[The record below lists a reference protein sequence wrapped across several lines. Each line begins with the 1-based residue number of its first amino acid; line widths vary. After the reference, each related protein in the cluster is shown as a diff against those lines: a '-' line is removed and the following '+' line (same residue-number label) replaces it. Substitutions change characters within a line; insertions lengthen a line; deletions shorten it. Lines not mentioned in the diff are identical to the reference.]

1 MPVVRDGFI
10 KRMFE
15 ERFAENH
22 EIKRAEDFVG
32 VQSPFFGSEVR
43 FGVFFRKDMPKKPLV
58 TEAVPDAPSSVN
70 DFSRITHSHVP
81 GQEVA
86 TDHRRITI
94 HKNKV
99 VISGEVPQ
107 DIADTRTTH
116 VFL

>member
-43 FGVFFRKDMPKKPLV
+43 FGVFFVKICQRNLW
-58 TEAVPDAPSSVN
+58 
-70 DFSRITHSHVP
+70 
-81 GQEVA
+81 
-86 TDHRRITI
+86 
-94 HKNKV
+94 
-99 VISGEVPQ
+99 
-107 DIADTRTTH
+107 
-116 VFL
+116 